1 MVRKKVKKW
10 RKKGGGG
17 GGVVAKAS
25 GLDPKVTQEKIKT
38 LVMNVLTDDE
48 DLGADVPFMEAGVD
62 SLGSVQL
69 VTDVGKAFQMPLAPS
84 IVFDYP
90 TIRVLSDHLVEE
102 SKTSGAAAPAGGGG
116 GEDEWEEYE
125 DY

>member
-1 MVRKKVKKW
+1 MVKKW
-10 RKKGGGG
+10 RKKEGGGG
-17 GGVVAKAS
+17 ALAKAA
-25 GLDPKVTQEKIKT
+25 GLDPTATMGKIKT
-38 LVMNVLTDDE
+38 LVMNVLTEDD

-90 TIRVLSDHLVEE
+90 TIRVLSEHLVEE
-102 SKTSGAAAPAGGGG
+102 SKSGAGAAGPAADGG
-116 GEDEWEEYE
+116 
-125 DY
+125 